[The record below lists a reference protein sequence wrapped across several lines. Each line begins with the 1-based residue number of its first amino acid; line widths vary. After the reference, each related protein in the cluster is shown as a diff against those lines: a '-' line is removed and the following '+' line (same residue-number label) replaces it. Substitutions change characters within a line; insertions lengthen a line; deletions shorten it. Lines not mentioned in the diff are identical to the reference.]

1 MHNIIMVVVD
11 CLRADRVAGRG
22 FAHTPSIRT
31 LVKSGVNFT
40 QTIASNTHTTP
51 CFSNLLTGCFS
62 TRHGVRTLLGVKL
75 NQNLPTLPECLG
87 KMGYHTIAE
96 VTGPLLELTGLDRG
110 FQDYH
115 YRSEKEYLKDG
126 WGKKLFKML
135 NSDAWPKPFF
145 LMVHLWELHMERQ
158 MLPGYNNRRHGRI
171 RYDRA
176 LSSLDSQLASIFE
189 AAKDSILI
197 LTGDHG
203 ETFPETRLREI
214 ASFLRWDI
222 SKSIRRI
229 TGRFGRKWPRHEKRW
244 GHGVGLGLM
253 DELVRIPFVLSA
265 PGLIPEGVTIDRM
278 VRQVDILPTILDLAG
293 GLEQW
298 EPKGHGTSLRP
309 LLEGKEMGVP
319 PVYLESA
326 HSPRIEEVE
335 GVDGGFTLGIQ
346 NSRYKMVFDEGSE
359 DDVILYD
366 VNDLTEPLADTIPD
380 YGEIVEELKA
390 EMGQFTSE
398 HEDGQKISKL
408 NPTEGDQMEARLRD
422 LGYL

>member
-1 MHNIIMVVVD
+1 
-11 CLRADRVAGRG
+11 
-22 FAHTPSIRT
+22 
-31 LVKSGVNFT
+31 
-40 QTIASNTHTTP
+40 
-51 CFSNLLTGCFS
+51 
-62 TRHGVRTLLGVKL
+62 
-75 NQNLPTLPECLG
+75 
-87 KMGYHTIAE
+87 
-96 VTGPLLELTGLDRG
+96 
-110 FQDYH
+110 
-115 YRSEKEYLKDG
+115 
-126 WGKKLFKML
+126 
-135 NSDAWPKPFF
+135 
-145 LMVHLWELHMERQ
+145 
-158 MLPGYNNRRHGRI
+158 
-171 RYDRA
+171 
-176 LSSLDSQLASIFE
+176 
-189 AAKDSILI
+189 
-197 LTGDHG
+197 
-203 ETFPETRLREI
+203 
-214 ASFLRWDI
+214 
-222 SKSIRRI
+222 
-229 TGRFGRKWPRHEKRW
+229 
-244 GHGVGLGLM
+244 
-253 DELVRIPFVLSA
+253 
-265 PGLIPEGVTIDRM
+265 M